1 MDGDRTWNPSIDRH
15 YSFGGTGY
23 QACTGD
29 WTGSGV
35 SRVGL
40 FQPVSP
46 NNAYFTLDI
55 DGNGTWTNGVDVSVS
70 YGLHDDIPV
79 TGQWG
84 NTRRSQI
91 GIFRGG
97 LWNLDVDGNDV
108 WNASVDLATSF
119 GQAGDTPVVFVR
131 P

>member
-1 MDGDRTWNPSIDRH
+1 VSP
-15 YSFGGTGY
+15 FGGTGY
-23 QACTGD
+23 QAITGD
-29 WTGSGV
+29 WTGTGV

-55 DGNGTWTNGVDVSVS
+55 EGNGTWTNGVDVSVS
-70 YGLHDDIPV
+70 SGLHDDVPLPA
-79 TGQWG
+79 QWG
-84 NTRRSQI
+84 STRRSQI

-97 LWNLDVDGNDV
+97 VWNVDVDGNYI